1 MEQTSKRIKLRTLMV
16 AMIAAVLLITAACG
30 GGQQTG
36 TPGGTGMNGNGE
48 QAGNG
53 AQGAEGAEASKD
65 PVTLTLWFPGHEDYI
80 VNNVEQVIAEFEEK
94 YDHVTVEYTPIPW
107 KDYFQKL
114 SVAYSANAAP
124 DVHGLGFGQLIST
137 IEQDQYM
144 DLNGFIQGE
153 NWPVATDMYSDI
165 MKAGQWN
172 GGQYG
177 LLIPDVRVL
186 AWRKD
191 LFVQAG
197 LDPEKPPATTD
208 ELFAF
213 AEQLKV
219 VKNGQTIQEGLDM
232 PTSNGEQVF
241 LSLLLPQGQNIYDE
255 TNAPLFDSPQ
265 AVELLTQMVGLVQSG
280 AVSPQAILQLQGGTF
295 VNGIAAMAFGPP
307 NSFGKLID
315 SVGAE
320 NVGFALP
327 PQGASGQQTALM
339 LGTFLTMSKSSK
351 HQAEAWG
358 LLKSFFEDKHL
369 DFVKDNFVPSR
380 QSLADAFSA
389 LNAPNAI
396 TMEALEN
403 AQGYLP
409 SADWG
414 THIKY
419 LRLALEEAYFE
430 RKTPQDA
437 LTSNVQQLLDEI
449 EQNQ

>member
-1 MEQTSKRIKLRTLMV
+1 MANAKRNRNRYNRLRPLLL
-16 AMIAAVLLITAACG
+16 AMIAALLLIASACG
-30 GGQQTG
+30 GQQSG
-36 TPGGTGMNGNGE
+36 NAGGTGTGGT
-48 QAGNG
+48 G
-53 AQGAEGAEASKD
+53 AQTDGGADGGKE
-65 PVTLTLWFPGHEDYI
+65 PVTLSLWFPGHEDYI
-80 VNNVEQVIAEFEEK
+80 VNNVEQVIADFEAR

-137 IEQDQYM
+137 VEQDQYM
-144 DLNGFIQGE
+144 DLNSFIQTE
-153 NWPVATDMYSDI
+153 NWPVAADIYPDI
-165 MKAGQWN
+165 MQAGQWN

-191 LFVQAG
+191 LFAQAG
-197 LDPEKPPATTD
+197 LDPEKPPTTTD

-219 VKNGQTIQEGLDM
+219 VKDGQTIQEGLDM

-241 LSLLLPQGQNIYDE
+241 LSLLLPQGQNIYDAS
-255 TNAPLFDSPQ
+255 NAPLFDSPQ
-265 AVELLTQMVGLVQSG
+265 AVELLTKMVGLVQSG
-280 AVSPQAILQLQGGTF
+280 AVSPQANLQLQGGTF

-327 PQGASGQQTALM
+327 PQGASGQRTALM
-339 LGTFLTMSKSSK
+339 LGTFLTMSKSTK
-351 HQAEAWG
+351 HQEEAWG

-369 DFVKDNFVPSR
+369 EFVKDNFVPSL
-380 QSLADAFSA
+380 QSLAEPFSA
-389 LNAPNAI
+389 LNASNAI
-396 TMEALEN
+396 TMEALKD

-414 THIKY
+414 THTKY

-430 RKTPQDA
+430 RKTPEEA
-437 LTSNVQQLLDEI
+437 LSTNMRQLLDEI